1 MIEQIKQFL
10 LEYDLQDKTIVV
22 GFSGGYDSMCLIDI
36 LSKIRQD
43 EAFFELNIIAAHFNH
58 NWRGNESLREQEV
71 CRLFALSRGC
81 EFYTKT
87 ANPELKKSENEARIA
102 RYDFFEEAFE
112 NYDADAVFTAHN
124 KDDNAETVLY
134 RVIKGTGLIGL
145 KGISRKRDYFYRPL
159 LNIPRSEII
168 KYCENNN
175 LEPNNDSSNYN
186 TQYKRNYIRLNILPM
201 LEKINPSVKD
211 SLNSLARIATNE
223 NAIIEEYLATIK
235 PLVFVEDKI
244 IASVYKKLSKPVKL
258 RLLHEFINNLNLDY
272 DYKKILEFY
281 DFIETNIE
289 KRNGSTI
296 SLTTAKWLYVDE
308 KIIEVIPPQ
317 TKTKQQAF
325 ELIIDSEGEYQFG
338 EKKIIIKP
346 YIEKELFVFPDS
358 TANFAYV
365 DFSNIEMPMSIRT
378 RKDGDIIK
386 PFGMTGTMK
395 LKKYLNS
402 RGISRHKRDEL
413 LILAD
418 KEEVLWVVGIGIS
431 NKISVSKTPTH
442 VIEVL

>member
-1 MIEQIKQFL
+1 MS
-10 LEYDLQDKTIVV
+10 
-22 GFSGGYDSMCLIDI
+22 GFPF
-36 LSKIRQD
+36 IR
-43 EAFFELNIIAAHFNH
+43 
-58 NWRGNESLREQEV
+58 
-71 CRLFALSRGC
+71 
-81 EFYTKT
+81 
-87 ANPELKKSENEARIA
+87 LK

-365 DFSNIEMPMSIRT
+365 DFSNIEMPMYIRT